1 MNFEVASGVGARRR
15 KGDAEALR
23 AVSLAGLPG
32 QDGETATL
40 NVSIFGLGYVGT
52 VCAGCLVSAG
62 HTVVG
67 VDVNPIKVDAMNAGV
82 APIVEPELPELF
94 VEGHKIKRLFATT
107 SAAEAI
113 QATSISLVCVGTPSQ
128 ANGNLDLGYMK
139 RVCEE
144 IGTALRH
151 KASPHLVVL
160 RSTMLPGTTEDLLI
174 PILESHS
181 GKRLGEGFDVCY
193 NPEFLREGSSV
204 YDFYHPPKIVIGAH
218 RAESAAALLQLYA
231 GIEAP
236 VIRTSIRVAEMAKYC
251 DNAFHALKVSFAN
264 EIGNLCKR
272 MSVDSHEVMDVF
284 CQDRKLNLS
293 AAYLKPG
300 FAFGGSCLPK
310 DLRAL
315 AYQGKR
321 LDLESPVLNA
331 ILQSNAVQ
339 VQLGIQLIASVGKK
353 RIGFLGMAFKPDTDD
368 LRESPLV
375 TVIETLLGKGYHVRV
390 YDRNVSTSRLM
401 GANRRF
407 IEEHIPHLSSLLVD
421 DITEVADEA
430 DVVVVGYQSPEFAQA
445 IAGLRA
451 DQTVIDLA
459 RLAPKVT
466 TAAGY
471 QGICW

>member
-1 MNFEVASGVGARRR
+1 MEI
-15 KGDAEALR
+15 
-23 AVSLAGLPG
+23 
-32 QDGETATL
+32 
-40 NVSIFGLGYVGT
+40 SIFGLGYVGT
-52 VCAGCLVSAG
+52 TCAGCFVSQG

-67 VDVNPIKVDAMNAGV
+67 VDVNPSKVDGMNAGV
-82 APIVEPELPELF
+82 SPIVEAKLPELF
-94 VEGHKIKRLFATT
+94 AQGHETRRLSATT
-107 SAAEAI
+107 SAADAI
-113 QATSISLVCVGTPSQ
+113 HATSVSLVCVGTPSQ
-128 ANGNLDLGYMK
+128 ANGNLDLSYMK

-151 KASPHLVVL
+151 KDSPHLVVL
-160 RSTMLPGTTEDLLI
+160 RSTMLPGSTDDLLI

-204 YDFYHPPKIVIGAH
+204 YDFYNPPKIVVGEQ
-218 RAESAAALLQLYA
+218 RPGSGEALLQLYA

-236 VIRTSIRVAEMAKYC
+236 VIRTSIRVAEIVKYC
-251 DNAFHALKVSFAN
+251 DNAFHALKVTFAN

-272 MSVDSHEVMDVF
+272 IGVDSHEVMGIF

-315 AYQGKR
+315 AYQARR
-321 LDLESPVLNA
+321 LDLDSPVLNA
-331 ILQSNAVQ
+331 ILASNAVQ
-339 VQLGIQLIASVGKK
+339 VQLGLQLITSLGKK

-375 TVIETLLGKGYHVRV
+375 SVIESLLGKGYHIRI
-390 YDRNVSTSRLM
+390 YDRNVSTSRLI

-407 IEEHIPHLSSLLVD
+407 IDEHIPHLSSLLVEN
-421 DITEVADEA
+421 INELVAGAEVI
-430 DVVVVGYQSPEFAQA
+430 VVGHQAPEFVRAVEA
-445 IAGLRA
+445 LRA

-459 RLAPKVT
+459 RPAKQVT
-466 TAAGY
+466 TAARY
-471 QGICW
+471 EGICW